1 MNAREF
7 DNIMKSEG
15 LQMSKAVMV
24 MLEEAKQCHKN
35 IKQASMYKHIPRFAQ
50 YIDEQMELKDKS
62 IWQALSVAQLE
73 KMYGFKLIEDRNDVI
88 IATYQ
93 LSNPYSEAAQTIRNQ
108 IQIMM
113 ELEKEYAI
121 SN

>member
-35 IKQASMYKHIPRFAQ
+35 IKRANMYKHIPIFAQ
-50 YIDEQMELKDKS
+50 YINKQMEVKDKS

-73 KMYGFKLIEDRNDVI
+73 KDYGFRLIEDRDDVI
-88 IATYQ
+88 TATYQ
-93 LSNPYSEAAQTIRNQ
+93 LSNPHSEAAQTIRNQ